1 MNSSVR
7 ISTHRKGTMT
17 LPSKS
22 QKLTKNE
29 LESIKIAVKDVGL
42 TAIHPEKMEA
52 FAENMV
58 EKLKNG
64 APKAWRT
71 GSPLED

>member
-1 MNSSVR
+1 
-7 ISTHRKGTMT
+7 MT

>member
-1 MNSSVR
+1 
-7 ISTHRKGTMT
+7 MT

-52 FAENMV
+52 FAAELV
-58 EKLKNG
+58 ERLKNDTEQN
-64 APKAWRT
+64 K
-71 GSPLED
+71 

>member
-1 MNSSVR
+1 
-7 ISTHRKGTMT
+7 MT

-22 QKLTKNE
+22 EKLTENE
-29 LESIKIAVKDVGL
+29 LKSIEIAVKDVGL

-71 GSPLED
+71 GNPLED

>member
-1 MNSSVR
+1 
-7 ISTHRKGTMT
+7 MT

-22 QKLTKNE
+22 QKLTENE

-71 GSPLED
+71 GGPLDD

>member
-1 MNSSVR
+1 
-7 ISTHRKGTMT
+7 MT

-22 QKLTKNE
+22 QKLTENE

-52 FAENMV
+52 FAEKMV
-58 EKLKNG
+58 ENLKVEHQHPG
-64 APKAWRT
+64 GLAALLKIKQ
-71 GSPLED
+71 

>member
-1 MNSSVR
+1 
-7 ISTHRKGTMT
+7 MT

-22 QKLTKNE
+22 QKLTENE

-52 FAENMV
+52 FAEKMV
-58 EKLKNG
+58 ENLKEWSTNTL
-64 APKAWRT
+64 ADWQASLKIKQ
-71 GSPLED
+71 

>member
-1 MNSSVR
+1 
-7 ISTHRKGTMT
+7 MT

-22 QKLTKNE
+22 PKLSKNE
-29 LESIKIAVKDVGL
+29 LESIEIAVKDVGL
-42 TAIHPEKMEA
+42 TAIHPNKMEA

-58 EKLKNG
+58 EKLKSG
-64 APKAWRT
+64 APTAWRT

>member
-1 MNSSVR
+1 M
-7 ISTHRKGTMT
+7 
-17 LPSKS
+17 
-22 QKLTKNE
+22 TKNE

-58 EKLKNG
+58 ENLKSG
-64 APKAWRT
+64 APTPWRT
-71 GSPLED
+71 GNPLED

>member
-1 MNSSVR
+1 
-7 ISTHRKGTMT
+7 MT

-22 QKLTKNE
+22 PKLTKNE
-29 LESIKIAVKDVGL
+29 LESIEIAVKDVGL
-42 TAIHPEKMEA
+42 TAIHPNKMEA

-58 EKLKNG
+58 EKLKSG
-64 APKAWRT
+64 AATPWRT

>member
-1 MNSSVR
+1 
-7 ISTHRKGTMT
+7 MT
-17 LPSKS
+17 LPS
-22 QKLTKNE
+22 QAPKLTKHE
-29 LESIKIAVKDVGL
+29 LESIEIAVKDVGIR
-42 TAIHPEKMEA
+42 AIHPEKMEA

-71 GSPLED
+71 GNPLED

>member
-1 MNSSVR
+1 
-7 ISTHRKGTMT
+7 MT

-22 QKLTKNE
+22 QKLTENE

-58 EKLKNG
+58 ENLKNR
-64 APKAWRT
+64 APRPWRT
-71 GSPLED
+71 GGALEE

>member
-1 MNSSVR
+1 
-7 ISTHRKGTMT
+7 MT
-17 LPSKS
+17 LPS
-22 QKLTKNE
+22 QAPKLTKNE
-29 LESIKIAVKDVGL
+29 LESIEIAVKDVGIR
-42 TAIHPEKMEA
+42 AIHPEKMEA

-71 GSPLED
+71 GNPLED

>member
-1 MNSSVR
+1 
-7 ISTHRKGTMT
+7 MT

-22 QKLTKNE
+22 PKLTKNE
-29 LESIKIAVKDVGL
+29 LESIEIAVKDVGIR
-42 TAIHPEKMEA
+42 AIHPEKMEA

-58 EKLKNG
+58 EKLKSG
-64 APKAWRT
+64 ASTPWRT